1 MQESLE
7 NPKRKRKL
15 VKTEGKPTRTKLT
28 SSTMPLTIVVEV
40 VAESS
45 LIFALVPLDPQQA
58 MELEREDSREVEEV
72 GEVDLPL
79 TFLPL
84 FEPASEPTPSDVV
97 AVVWGSVGVTRGGGR
112 VWGKK

>member
-1 MQESLE
+1 M
-7 NPKRKRKL
+7 
-15 VKTEGKPTRTKLT
+15 

-112 VWGKK
+112 VLGKK